1 MQNLT
6 LTSVVV
12 QKAREV
18 GKEASIEISEP
29 VLASTQSGKEHRIA
43 TECWTPKFPGL
54 DRRLGYWSYRIP
66 SRFCLV

>member
-43 TECWTPKFPGL
+43 TECLTPKFPEL
-54 DRRLGYWSYRIP
+54 DRWLGCWSYRIP